1 MTAPATFSVAMS
13 AGVHLSAAHTPIQE
27 FVMYSAQERRA
38 ILRAH
43 RSTRQAQVSE
53 STGRLDFLRVT
64 TEPLQAP
71 ESFGHAFDAVLA
83 SGGTDTPEYV
93 DVVRE
98 ILARSTRISEHNASV
113 TENSQRQTKFG
124 ERGLLSQG
132 LVEMR
137 ASYQLSPCQ
146 LRAVEDIMSCRNAG
160 EFMKLAEKAGIHAD
174 DLAKAR
180 EVMGDESTQY
190 RSNKVVSEAK
200 KLGIKL

>member
-1 MTAPATFSVAMS
+1 
-13 AGVHLSAAHTPIQE
+13 
-27 FVMYSAQERRA
+27 MYSAQERRA

-98 ILARSTRISEHNASV
+98 ILERSMRISEHNASV
-113 TENSQRQTKFG
+113 EDNKHRQTKFG

-137 ASYQLSPCQ
+137 ASYQLSACQ
-146 LRAVEDIMSCRNAG
+146 LRAVEDIMACKNAG
-160 EFMKLAEKAGIHAD
+160 EFMKLAEKAGIPEGEIAE
-174 DLAKAR
+174 AR
-180 EVMGDESTQY
+180 KLMKKESETY
-190 RSNKVVSEAK
+190 NENRWVSTGK
-200 KLGIKL
+200 RLGRLS